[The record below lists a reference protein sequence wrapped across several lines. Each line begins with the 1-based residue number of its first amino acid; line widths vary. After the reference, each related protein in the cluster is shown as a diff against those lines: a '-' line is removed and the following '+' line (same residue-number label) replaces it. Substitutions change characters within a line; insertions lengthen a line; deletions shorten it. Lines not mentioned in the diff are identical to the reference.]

1 MRTNAGFA
9 YIFLLLS
16 IAVIGFTAAAA
27 NEIGSIQSRRST
39 EALLLAIG
47 TEFQR
52 ALESYAAAT
61 PVGQPTTPSS
71 LKDLLEDPRYPLI
84 RRHLRK
90 IHVDPLTGR
99 AEWGLVR
106 DPQGRIIGVF
116 SLAPG
121 NPIKQTGFPVWQNH
135 FEETNSYSRWV
146 FGRPIDLQMSNT
158 VGATGNSSAQGHHSS
173 QLTTRNS
180 LRHRADPKQ
189 NPFHS
194 HEAINNLNSL
204 PRLTGQ

>member
-1 MRTNAGFA
+1 MKKSSGFA
-9 YIFLLLS
+9 YVFLLLS
-16 IAVIGFTAAAA
+16 ISVIGFAAAAA
-27 NEIGSIQSRRST
+27 NEVGAVQSRRST

-47 TEFQR
+47 TEFQS

-90 IHVDPLTGR
+90 IHVDPLTGE

-106 DPQGRIIGVF
+106 EPQGRIIGVF

-135 FEETNSYSRWV
+135 FEEKNSYSRWI
-146 FGRPIDLQMSNT
+146 FGRPTDLLTSNPLGT
-158 VGATGNSSAQGHHSS
+158 TGNSGHQGSS
-173 QLTTRNS
+173 QQPDSYGRRSATSGSSKTRLIS
-180 LRHRADPKQ
+180 Q
-189 NPFHS
+189 
-194 HEAINNLNSL
+194 
-204 PRLTGQ
+204 PRGYQ